1 MNQEIAAQHDSSASE
16 VVILKQRCTDL
27 AQQLSDSQ
35 ASLNE
40 TRQKASGCEQQ
51 YVTEKTALADKLE
64 AQQVCP
70 FFMQAVNSKEGH
82 VAFRLPAAQHRSL
95 ASALQVIS
103 PIILVYYMNN
113 SL

>member
-35 ASLNE
+35 ASLDR
-40 TRQKASGCEQQ
+40 TRQKAFESDQRH
-51 YVTEKTALADKLE
+51 VSEKTALSDKLE

-70 FFMQAVNSKEGH
+70 LFN
-82 VAFRLPAAQHRSL
+82 
-95 ASALQVIS
+95 ASREF
-103 PIILVYYMNN
+103 
-113 SL
+113 